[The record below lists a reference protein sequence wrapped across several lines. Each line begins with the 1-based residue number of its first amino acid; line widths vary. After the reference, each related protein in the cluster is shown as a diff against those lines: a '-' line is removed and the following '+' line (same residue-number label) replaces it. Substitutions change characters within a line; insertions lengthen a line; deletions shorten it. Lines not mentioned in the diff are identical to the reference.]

1 MLFPAK
7 SYSFAATGSRERMA
21 WLFLLPMLAIMAV
34 VTGFPLLNT
43 LWLAFTDA
51 SLTGRGYD
59 WNWSGLEN
67 FYYLIDDENFRVALG
82 YTLYFTIV
90 SVAIEMLLGVLVALL
105 LNQEFFGRTLVRALL
120 ILPWALPTIVN
131 AMMWRL
137 IYNPEFGSLNAL
149 LLQFGLID
157 SYRSWLGVPGTAM
170 NMVILADVWKNYPLI
185 ALIVLGALQTIPRD
199 LYEAAAIDGASPW
212 KRFLHITFPGILIPF
227 SVALILRTIEAFKV
241 FDIIY
246 VMTRGGPADSTKTV
260 SFFVYQESFSYLRAG
275 SGAAYAVAVTLLSGL
290 LIAVYVVV
298 LRRTERTS

>member
-1 MLFPAK
+1 MMQSVYTYIVCGMK
-7 SYSFAATGSRERMA
+7 
-21 WLFLLPMLAIMAV
+21 
-34 VTGFPLLNT
+34 
-43 LWLAFTDA
+43 
-51 SLTGRGYD
+51 
-59 WNWSGLEN
+59 N
-67 FYYLIDDENFRVALG
+67 FK
-82 YTLYFTIV
+82 
-90 SVAIEMLLGVLVALL
+90 
-105 LNQEFFGRTLVRALL
+105 RALL

-149 LLQFGLID
+149 LLQFGLIE

-212 KRFLHITFPGILIPF
+212 KRFLHITFPGILVPF

-246 VMTRGGPADSTKTV
+246 VMTRGGPADTTKTV

-290 LIAVYVVV
+290 LIAAYVVV
-298 LRRTERTS
+298 LRRTERAS